1 MTTRGLAVLTIV
13 ALAAAMTC
21 VAAFAENLALDCPY
35 TLVPAP
41 SYALCTDD
49 GDIVQ
54 LTDSEFVG
62 PEQFW
67 IQEGCVGWKLPVDG
81 EADVIIDLGG
91 VRAIDTIRFR
101 TSSGP
106 NASVYLPS
114 GIFAVSDDGE
124 AWHVVARIDTRGDPQ
139 LARRWVEAEDLAARG
154 RFVLVRL
161 RASGVFAFADEIEVL
176 AGDHDPAAVTL
187 PDETIEPL
195 IAEVP
200 ETPLQRRLRRDL
212 AGMRARLEDAPD
224 GAPADPGERIE
235 ALEQQIAALT
245 ETVGEAVRAVEMEV
259 AALHADV
266 VRAVRGE
273 RQVVV
278 WPSDPYAF
286 LSPRDLPPSEPESG
300 LEVVLGGN
308 AHAAGAVNVT
318 NLSDDEIEVRVEV
331 EGLDGLVQLREA
343 RFIATRQG
351 NLLAD
356 ALPLLDDGSLRVPA
370 RETRQVWLSVAS
382 GDARPG
388 VHTGALLLPSAW
400 PQRMPVTIR
409 IADARIPDDL
419 PISTYSWQY
428 LDTWPALQGIE
439 DVAIADLLAHHTNVT
454 ILTSNSVPWP
464 AEVDEQGN
472 MTAPMDFSRHD
483 QMIELCRPMS
493 DHGIAFFAGFSHSRR
508 GFDQFERFSE
518 PWRRLYGQWLPAWVE
533 HAQEVGV
540 GYDRFILYPLDE
552 TIDEVYAEIAG
563 LTREVD
569 PQVRLFADPMARD
582 SDERLRDVLA
592 LVDVWCPSLTAYER
606 RPHQLEMIRETG
618 ATVWSYTVGR
628 RESDPYQAY
637 RLHLWRAWRDG
648 ATGAGFWAYA
658 QGGDWQDED
667 LWDDFSGN
675 GSDYGVIYTLQG
687 APEDVSR
694 AEAIIPGK
702 RWEAWR
708 EGIEDYVYLWLFE
721 RAIAGR
727 ADADEQRAWLGE
739 TVAGVLD
746 DPEDVHAAAAAR
758 AEVLARLAAL

>member
-1 MTTRGLAVLTIV
+1 MLTTV
-13 ALAAAMTC
+13 ALAATLTC
-21 VAAFAENLALDCPY
+21 VAAFAENLALGCPY
-35 TLVPAP
+35 TLVPSP

-49 GDIVQ
+49 GDLAQ
-54 LTDSEFVG
+54 LTDGAFVG
-62 PEQFW
+62 PEQMW

-81 EADVIIDLGG
+81 DADVVIDLGG

-106 NASVYLPS
+106 NADVYLPS

-124 AWHVVARIDTRGDPQ
+124 AWHVVARIDTRADPQ
-139 LARRWVEAEDLAARG
+139 LARRWVTADGLRTRG

-161 RASGVFAFADEIEVL
+161 RASGVFAFTDEIEVL
-176 AGDHDPAAVTL
+176 AGAHDPGEAEP
-187 PDETIEPL
+187 PDEAIEPL
-195 IAEVP
+195 TEEP
-200 ETPLQRRLRRDL
+200 QQTPLQRRLGRDL
-212 AGMRARLEDAPD
+212 AAVRARLDDAPQ
-224 GAPADPGERIE
+224 GARADLAAHID
-235 ALEQQIAALT
+235 ALEQQVAALT
-245 ETVGEAVRAVEMEV
+245 ETVGEAVRAVEAEV

-266 VRAVRGE
+266 VRAVRGDG
-273 RQVVV
+273 QVVA

-286 LSPRDLPPSEPESG
+286 LSPRDLPPPEPESG

-318 NLSDDEIEVRVEV
+318 NLSDDEVEVRVEV

-343 RFIATRQG
+343 RFIPTRQG

-370 RETRQVWLSVAS
+370 REPRQVWLSVAS
-382 GDARPG
+382 GEAPPG
-388 VHTGALLLPSAW
+388 VHSGALLLPSAR
-400 PQRMPVTIR
+400 PQLIPVTIEV
-409 IADARIPDDL
+409 ADARIPDDL

-439 DVAIADLLAHHTNVT
+439 DVAIADLVAHHTNVT

-493 DHGIAFFAGFSHSRR
+493 DHGIAWFAGFEFGRS
-508 GFDQFERFSE
+508 GFDQFEWMDER
-518 PWRRLYGQWLPAWVE
+518 WRRLFGRWLTAWVE
-533 HAQEVGV
+533 HLQELGID
-540 GYDRFILYPLDE
+540 YDRFIFYPLDE
-552 TIDEVYAEIAG
+552 TIDERYVEIAG
-563 LTREVD
+563 LVREVD
-569 PQVRLFADPMARD
+569 PRVRLFADPMARD
-582 SDERLRDVLA
+582 SDERLREALP

-658 QGGDWQDED
+658 QGGDWQDAD

-675 GSDYGVIYTLQG
+675 GSDYGVIYTLTG

-739 TVAGVLD
+739 MVARVLD
-746 DPEDVHAAAAAR
+746 DPRDVSAASGAR
-758 AEVLARLAAL
+758 AEVLTRLSAL